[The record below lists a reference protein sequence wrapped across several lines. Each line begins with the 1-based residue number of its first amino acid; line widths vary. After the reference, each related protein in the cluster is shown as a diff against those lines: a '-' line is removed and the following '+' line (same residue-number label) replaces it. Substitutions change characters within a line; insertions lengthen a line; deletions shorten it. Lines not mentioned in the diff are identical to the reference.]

1 MSFSIRWKRLKDNFF
16 SFSGR
21 TTRKEF
27 WTFFPIYLFFAMLFA
42 MLAAFPDYLLTP
54 LFMLPLIFTWIVA
67 AFIIALSI
75 AMYALFTRRLH
86 DVGKSGKWVFVLFI
100 LNIFSKIDVIAIIGT
115 IYLVYILYLCSKK
128 SVPDNKYGKR
138 YEADYSFARDN

>member
-27 WTFFPIYLFFAMLFA
+27 WTFYPIYFFFTV
-42 MLAAFPDYLLTP
+42 LATFPGYLLTP
-54 LFMLPLIFTWIVA
+54 LFMLAPIFKWIVA
-67 AFIIALSI
+67 ILCIVLVIS
-75 AMYALFTRRLH
+75 MYALFTRRLH

-100 LNIFSKIDVIAIIGT
+100 LNMPTTNDGVAVISV

-128 SVPDNKYGKR
+128 SVPDNKYGKC
-138 YEADYSFARDN
+138 YEADYLFTQEN

>member
-1 MSFSIRWKRLKDNFF
+1 MSFSTRWKRLKDNFF

-27 WTFFPIYLFFAMLFA
+27 WTFFPIYFFFGMSCYL
-42 MLAAFPDYLLTP
+42 LLTP
-54 LFMLPLIFTWIVA
+54 LLILAPIFIWIVVGLYIVLDIS
-67 AFIIALSI
+67 FC
-75 AMYALFTRRLH
+75 ALFTRRLH

-100 LNIFSKIDVIAIIGT
+100 LNILAKSDVIAIIGM

-128 SVPDNKYGKR
+128 SVPDNKYGKC
-138 YEADYSFARDN
+138 YEADYFFTQDN

>member
-1 MSFSIRWKRLKDNFF
+1 MSFSTRWKRLKDNFF

-27 WTFFPIYLFFAMLFA
+27 WTFYPIYIFFAILATFLFC
-42 MLAAFPDYLLTP
+42 LLI
-54 LFMLPLIFTWIVA
+54 FMLSPIFIWIVVGLY
-67 AFIIALSI
+67 IGLSI
-75 AMYALFTRRLH
+75 PFGISIYALFTRRLH

-100 LNIFSKIDVIAIIGT
+100 LNIFTKINVIAVISV

-128 SVPDNKYGKR
+128 SVPDNKYGKC
-138 YEADYSFARDN
+138 YEADYLFTQDN

>member
-1 MSFSIRWKRLKDNFF
+1 MSFSTRWKRLKDNFF

-27 WTFFPIYLFFAMLFA
+27 WTFYPIYIFFAILSAFLYYLLI
-42 MLAAFPDYLLTP
+42 MLAP
-54 LFMLPLIFTWIVA
+54 IFIMWIVVGLY
-67 AFIIALSI
+67 IGLSI
-75 AMYALFTRRLH
+75 TLAISMYALFTRRLH

-100 LNIFSKIDVIAIIGT
+100 LNVLARIDIVAVINV

-128 SVPDNKYGKR
+128 SVPDNKYGKC
-138 YEADYSFARDN
+138 YEADYFFTQDN

>member
-1 MSFSIRWKRLKDNFF
+1 MSFSTRWKRLKDNFF

-27 WTFFPIYLFFAMLFA
+27 WTFYPIYTFFAILATFLFCLLI
-42 MLAAFPDYLLTP
+42 MLAP
-54 LFMLPLIFTWIVA
+54 IFIMWIVVGLYVG
-67 AFIIALSI
+67 LSI
-75 AMYALFTRRLH
+75 AFGISMYALLTRRLH

-100 LNIFSKIDVIAIIGT
+100 LNIFTKINVIAVISV

-128 SVPDNKYGKR
+128 SVPDNKYGKC
-138 YEADYSFARDN
+138 YEADYFFTQDN

>member
-1 MSFSIRWKRLKDNFF
+1 MSFSTRWKRLKDNFF

-27 WTFFPIYLFFAMLFA
+27 WTFYPIYFFFAMLATFLFCLLI
-42 MLAAFPDYLLTP
+42 MLAP
-54 LFMLPLIFTWIVA
+54 IFIMWIVVGLYVG
-67 AFIIALSI
+67 LSI
-75 AMYALFTRRLH
+75 AFGISMYALLTRRLH

-100 LNIFSKIDVIAIIGT
+100 LNIFTKINVIAVISV

-128 SVPDNKYGKR
+128 SVPDNKYGKC
-138 YEADYSFARDN
+138 YEADYFFTQDN

>member
-1 MSFSIRWKRLKDNFF
+1 MSFSTRWKRLKSNFF

-27 WTFFPIYLFFAMLFA
+27 WTFFLIYFFFAIFFAMLA
-42 MLAAFPDYLLTP
+42 VFPDYLLTP
-54 LFMLPLIFTWIVA
+54 LFMLPMIFTWIVVGLY
-67 AFIIALSI
+67 IVLSI

-128 SVPDNKYGKR
+128 SVPDNKYGKC
-138 YEADYSFARDN
+138 YEADYFFTQDN

>member
-1 MSFSIRWKRLKDNFF
+1 MSFSTRWKRLKDNFF

-27 WTFFPIYLFFAMLFA
+27 WTFYPIYIFFAVLATFLFCLLI
-42 MLAAFPDYLLTP
+42 MLAPI
-54 LFMLPLIFTWIVA
+54 MLEPIFICIVA
-67 AFIIALSI
+67 GLSI
-75 AMYALFTRRLH
+75 AFGISMYALLTRRLH

-100 LNIFSKIDVIAIIGT
+100 LNTLAKIDVIAIIGT

-128 SVPDNKYGKR
+128 SVPDNKYGKC
-138 YEADYSFARDN
+138 YEADYFFTQDN

>member
-1 MSFSIRWKRLKDNFF
+1 MSFSTRWKRLKDNFF

-27 WTFFPIYLFFAMLFA
+27 WTFYPIYLFFD
-42 MLAAFPDYLLTP
+42 MLAIFPSYLLIMLTP
-54 LFMLPLIFTWIVA
+54 IFIWI
-67 AFIIALSI
+67 LSGLYTVLDI
-75 AMYALFTRRLH
+75 SMYALFTRRLH

-100 LNIFSKIDVIAIIGT
+100 LNVLARIDIVAVINV

-128 SVPDNKYGKR
+128 SVPDNKYGKC
-138 YEADYSFARDN
+138 YEADYFFTQDN

>member
-1 MSFSIRWKRLKDNFF
+1 MSFSTRWKRLKDNFF

-27 WTFFPIYLFFAMLFA
+27 WTFYPIYIFFYILATFLFCLLI
-42 MLAAFPDYLLTP
+42 MLAP
-54 LFMLPLIFTWIVA
+54 IFIMWIVVGLY
-67 AFIIALSI
+67 IALGITLAIS
-75 AMYALFTRRLH
+75 MYALFTRRLH

-100 LNIFSKIDVIAIIGT
+100 LNIFTKINVIAVISV

-128 SVPDNKYGKR
+128 SVPDNKYGKC
-138 YEADYSFARDN
+138 YEADYFFTQDN